1 MAIVTHKQNIFWVAF
16 PFVAALAVA
25 GFTYSHPTD
34 ENAVSYLLS
43 AVSQSL
49 AAIFTLVFA
58 ITIFGARAM
67 KNFTAIDRIVDK
79 WTKVLMVV
87 FAIGIILPLI
97 QLSTNVDLLNI
108 RFIKTANLSL
118 AIDLG
123 IATFCVLI
131 IIPYLIRINR
141 IMKYEGGISRLREEL
156 SDAID
161 SGYTAKATNRIRDL
175 SELCLSAVD
184 EGLQREAIQII
195 DILLKNSHQSG
206 QHKAVLE
213 GLEQVGSRSKE
224 KKLGNVSREV
234 LKTLIKLSEP
244 EKAEDLANACNISI
258 KSLDMR

>member
-1 MAIVTHKQNIFWVAF
+1 MAIVIRKQNIFWITF
-16 PFVAALAVA
+16 PFIAGLAVA
-25 GFTYSHPTD
+25 GFTYSHLTD
-34 ENAVSYLLS
+34 ESAVPYLLS

-58 ITIFGARAM
+58 ITIFGAQTM
-67 KNFTAIDRIVDK
+67 KNFTAIDRIVDT
-79 WTKVLMVV
+79 WTKILMVV

-97 QLSTNVDLLNI
+97 HLSTNEDLLNI

-141 IMKYEGGISRLREEL
+141 IMKYERGISRLSEEL

-161 SGYTAKATNRIRDL
+161 SGYKAKAISRIKDL

-195 DILLKNSHQSG
+195 GILKNLYQFDH
-206 QHKAVLE
+206 HEAVLE
-213 GLEQVGSRSKE
+213 SLEQIGSRSKE
-224 KKLGNVSREV
+224 KKLGDVLYEV
-234 LKTLIKLSEP
+234 LETFTKMGEP
-244 EKAEDLANACNISI
+244 ERAEDLANACGISI
-258 KSLDMR
+258 KLT